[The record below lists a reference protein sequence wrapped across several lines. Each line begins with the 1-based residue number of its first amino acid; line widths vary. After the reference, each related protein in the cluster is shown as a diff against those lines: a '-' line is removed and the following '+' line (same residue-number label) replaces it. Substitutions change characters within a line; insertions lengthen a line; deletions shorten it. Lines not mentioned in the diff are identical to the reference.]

1 MDKDELRET
10 ISAAQNGDVEAFARI
25 FEEYRGV
32 VYTVAYRLVGPND
45 ADDVTMETYLKAWRA
60 FPKFKG
66 KSAVKTW
73 LYRITHNCATDFL
86 RARTRRKE
94 DILPE
99 NDSDDR
105 SISDLHDPSS
115 PAPDSAIV
123 EDEMKRRMHKAVEL
137 LDENHRAT
145 IQLRFI
151 DDMSY
156 ADIAAATGVS
166 IGTVMSRLFNG
177 KRKLKKILEEME
189 D

>member
-1 MDKDELRET
+1 MDNDELSEA
-10 ISAAQNGDVEAFARI
+10 IAAAQNGDVDAFARI
-25 FEEYRGV
+25 FEEYRPV

-73 LYRITHNCATDFL
+73 LYRITHNCATDFI
-86 RARTRRKE
+86 RSRTRRKE
-94 DILPE
+94 DILPG
-99 NDSDDR
+99 NDQDDR

-123 EDEMKRRMHKAVEL
+123 HDEMKARIQTAVAK
-137 LDENHRAT
+137 LDEAHRVT
-145 IQLRFI
+145 IELRFI

-156 ADIAAATGVS
+156 ADIAAATNVS

-177 KRKLKKILEEME
+177 KRKLKKIMQ
-189 D
+189 DMP